1 MHTRPFHLPIHIRS
15 DHTWLRFVPS
25 HPASYVMTY
34 HTVLKSSDQYVDA
47 IFWARRLSDNVTQSL
62 NITVFPYSVFYVFYE
77 QYLHA
82 IHDMAVNLGASL
94 GKLRSLLLIVALL
107 LFNLLKTY
115 TVFGVELIEK
125 SKQIAL
131 FK

>member
-1 MHTRPFHLPIHIRS
+1 
-15 DHTWLRFVPS
+15 
-25 HPASYVMTY
+25 MTY
-34 HTVLKSSDQYVDA
+34 HTVLKSSDQFVDA

-94 GKLRSLLLIVALL
+94 GKYVPLILLIVALL